1 MKLLTI
7 DVGGTEIKS
16 ALIDQ
21 DYTLSDW
28 NSIPTPQTDFEE
40 FLSAIEKIYSKYRD
54 QVEGVAM
61 ALPGFIDSEQ
71 GLCNSGG
78 ALTYNAGKYL
88 GPILSERL
96 GCRVHLEND
105 GKAAAMAELAQGSL
119 KGCKNAAVF
128 IIGTGV
134 GGGLIVDGKL
144 VKGKNFTAGELSFL
158 NVSMNMDKGD
168 GTMAGMMCDYCS
180 TPALLKMYNRFA
192 AKDEEINGKILFQ
205 RYFEGDQAAIKA
217 LDLFSRYV
225 AIQVMNLGVLLNC
238 EKVAIGGGI
247 SRQPILVEKINEKMD
262 TIGINVQIARNKT
275 TNYMR
280 PEVVNCQFS
289 NDANLIGAAYSYL
302 LPQEN

>member
-1 MKLLTI
+1 MKLLAI

-28 NSIPTPQTDFEE
+28 DSIPTPQDSFED
-40 FLSAIEKIYSKYRD
+40 FLSAIDMIYAKYRG

-61 ALPGFIDSEQ
+61 ALPGFIDSEK

-88 GPILSERL
+88 GPILEERL

-105 GKAAAMAELAQGSL
+105 GKAAAMAELANGSL
-119 KGCKNAAVF
+119 RGCKNAAVF
-128 IIGTGV
+128 IIGTGI

-158 NVSMNMDKGD
+158 SVSMEKDQGD

-180 TPALLKMYNRFA
+180 TPALLKF
-192 AKDEEINGKILFQ
+192 
-205 RYFEGDQAAIKA
+205 
-217 LDLFSRYV
+217 
-225 AIQVMNLGVLLNC
+225 
-238 EKVAIGGGI
+238 
-247 SRQPILVEKINEKMD
+247 
-262 TIGINVQIARNKT
+262 
-275 TNYMR
+275 
-280 PEVVNCQFS
+280 
-289 NDANLIGAAYSYL
+289 
-302 LPQEN
+302 